1 MRRTRIEIRC
11 TEDDLSRIK
20 AKAESAALTVSE
32 YLRRTSLERRVA
44 SLVDAQAV
52 GELRHVAAMLKH
64 LYPKDANWTMEEKR
78 RYWVG
83 YERLMEIAA
92 DIEGM
97 AHAGRKD
104 SQ

>member
-1 MRRTRIEIRC
+1 MSKRI
-11 TEDDLSRIK
+11 IK
-20 AKAESAALTVSE
+20 ARIDIDSLNIIKRKATAAGLTTSE
-32 YLRRTSLERRVA
+32 YLRRAALERRVA

-83 YERLMEIAA
+83 YERLMEVAA
-92 DIEGM
+92 GIEGM